1 MAAKLKAEG
10 GTGSFGAIEVKTFQ
24 LPNPGGGAD
33 LLEDASC
40 VLVPGHRCV
49 LHALRPLMLDV
60 RRLPSNPTGDTASV
74 EGHMAVT
81 GAARANDGTDMD

>member
-49 LHALRPLMLDV
+49 LHALRPSVSAACLEPGGSHGQ
-60 RRLPSNPTGDTASV
+60 RREP
-74 EGHMAVT
+74 
-81 GAARANDGTDMD
+81 RQ